1 MFPVSA
7 GRSMALSFALG
18 VTPHDTLARAAMTI
32 PRRQFL
38 HIAAAGLALPA
49 LPQGDAASLL
59 GAWTLNRE
67 TVCCGAK

>member
-1 MFPVSA
+1 
-7 GRSMALSFALG
+7 
-18 VTPHDTLARAAMTI
+18 MTI

>member
-1 MFPVSA
+1 
-7 GRSMALSFALG
+7 
-18 VTPHDTLARAAMTI
+18 MTI

-49 LPQGDAASLL
+49 LPQGDAASL
-59 GAWTLNRE
+59 TLNRE

>member
-1 MFPVSA
+1 
-7 GRSMALSFALG
+7 
-18 VTPHDTLARAAMTI
+18 MTI

-67 TVCCGAK
+67 TVCFGAK